1 LSEAAKAAYANSAW
15 LLMLK
20 QKPES
25 LVTAFE
31 KRYLSDDD
39 FTKRLAESVHTIP
52 GKYSEV
58 LVKSDMGMGVY
69 RFIVDPY
76 TYWLYTT
83 DKDDKAARMKMADKV
98 QKENPNLPRSS
109 CMAMALKRLADQRFQ
124 EMYGTTPDDEIA
136 RTRKAVEM

>member
-1 LSEAAKAAYANSAW
+1 
-15 LLMLK
+15 MLK

-39 FTKRLAESVHTIP
+39 YTKRLAESVHTIP

-58 LVKSDMGMGVY
+58 LVKSDLGLGVY

-83 DKDDKAARMKMADKV
+83 DKDDKAARTRTFEEV
-98 QKENPNLPRSS
+98 QKQNPSMSRTG
-109 CMAMALKRLADQRFQ
+109 CMAEALKRLADKRFG
-124 EMYGTTPDDEIA
+124 EMYGTTPEREIE
-136 RTRKAVEM
+136 RVRRAVTL